1 MLICL
6 CKKLFYASVRCMNVW
21 ENCDFFARS
30 NSFDMSTFI
39 SLYVKYSY
47 ITCRIKLNEGR
58 QVSFLTKS
66 KLNPKKFDR
75 KKKFEAMEKQK
86 TGKKE

>member
-1 MLICL
+1 
-6 CKKLFYASVRCMNVW
+6 
-21 ENCDFFARS
+21 
-30 NSFDMSTFI
+30 MSTFI